1 VSKRIAILSCS
12 VGAGHLRAAQALAV
26 TARTLHPDCVV
37 LEQDVLELMP
47 KPFVKLYRDFYL
59 EMVGRTPEFF
69 GWLYDQMDKPLQEDL
84 FRRMFERANAG
95 KFYDLIDD
103 FKPDISICAHFL
115 PASLLYRAR
124 RKGRYPGKLVTVVTD
139 FDVHGMWL
147 GTPADHLFLAVEEAR
162 VYVRSLGVDAGILS
176 VTGIPTHP
184 QFGIPQDREKVARE
198 LGLRSDLPTVLVSSG
213 GFGVSNVGEMLA
225 ALTHLEVEVQVVAA
239 CGRNKELAAQLQK
252 TQASP
257 LVHILGFTD
266 KIDLYMSCADVM
278 LGKPGGLT
286 TWESFTKGLAWVVV
300 NPIPG
305 QEERNTFHLLEEGI
319 GVWAYEHR
327 TLAYKLGQLLG
338 NPARLKAMQENSRR
352 LARPHAARD
361 IIEKSLSLL

>member
-1 VSKRIAILSCS
+1 MPKKIAILSCS
-12 VGAGHLRAAQALAV
+12 VGAGHMRAAQALAV
-26 TARTLHPDCVV
+26 TARKLHPDCVV

-47 KPFVKLYRDFYL
+47 KPFVKLYRDAYL

-69 GWLYDQMDKPLQEDL
+69 GWLYDQMDKPFREDL
-84 FRRMFERANAG
+84 FKRMFERANAG
-95 KFYDLIDD
+95 KFYDLIHD

-115 PASLLYRAR
+115 PASLLYRDR
-124 RKGRYPGKLVTVVTD
+124 RKGRYTGKLVTVVTD

-162 VYVRSLGVDAGILS
+162 VYVQSLGVDPAILS
-176 VTGIPTHP
+176 VCGIPTHP
-184 QFGIPQDREKVARE
+184 QFAVAQDREKVARE
-198 LGLRSDLPTVLVSSG
+198 LGLRPDVPTVLVSSG
-213 GFGVSNVGEMLA
+213 GFGVSNVGEMLD
-225 ALTHLEVEVQVVAA
+225 ALTHLSVEVQVVAA
-239 CGRNKELAAQLQK
+239 CGRNKDLAAQLQK
-252 TQASP
+252 SHASP
-257 LVHILGFTD
+257 LVHVLGFTD

-286 TWESFTKGLAWVVV
+286 TWESFNKGLAWVVV

-327 TLAYKLGQLLG
+327 TLAYKLGQLLA
-338 NPARLKAMQENSRR
+338 NPTRLKAMQENSRR
-352 LARPHAARD
+352 LARPNAARD
-361 IIEKSLSLL
+361 IIEKSLSFI